1 MRMVFG
7 CSSTFSPIR
16 FSLYARSP
24 AIFTAEQDGG
34 TCDISPTKP
43 ARKRN
48 GDIRRA
54 VQQILNGTYL
64 DGNGKEITGAEAVA
78 IAVFSIAVDTGNRNA
93 IAAARLLVDV
103 IGQDKTP
110 EERKKIKAEIAVL
123 EAQSQKITQTASGES
138 NEDVKIILERRGN
151 ENEGNSG

>member
-1 MRMVFG
+1 MPKGQKGLNPGLAAAVHKLTIEDR
-7 CSSTFSPIR
+7 R
-16 FSLYARSP
+16 K
-24 AIFTAEQDGG
+24 GG
-34 TCDISPTKP
+34 RNAAPT
-43 ARKRN
+43 RKRN

-93 IAAARLLVDV
+93 ISAARLLVDV

>member
-1 MRMVFG
+1 MPQKQKGLNPGLAAAVHKLTIEDR
-7 CSSTFSPIR
+7 R
-16 FSLYARSP
+16 K
-24 AIFTAEQDGG
+24 GG
-34 TCDISPTKP
+34 RNAAP

-64 DGNGKEITGAEAVA
+64 DGNGNEITGAEAVA

-93 IAAARLLVDV
+93 ISAARLLVDI

-123 EAQSQKITQTASGES
+123 EAQCKKITQTASSES
-138 NEDVKIILERRGN
+138 NEDIKIILERRGN

>member
-1 MRMVFG
+1 MPRGQKGLNPGLAAAVHKL
-7 CSSTFSPIR
+7 TIEDR
-16 FSLYARSP
+16 RK
-24 AIFTAEQDGG
+24 GG
-34 TCDISPTKP
+34 RNAAP

-64 DGNGKEITGAEAVA
+64 DGNGNEITGAEAVA

-93 IAAARLLVDV
+93 ISAARLLVDI

-110 EERKKIKAEIAVL
+110 EERKKIKAETAIL
-123 EAQSQKITQTASGES
+123 QAQYNKIMSDENKKSDGI
-138 NEDVKIILERRGN
+138 KIILERSDNDNAGN
-151 ENEGNSG
+151 QD

>member
-1 MRMVFG
+1 MPKGQKGLNPGLAAAVHKLTIEDR
-7 CSSTFSPIR
+7 R
-16 FSLYARSP
+16 K
-24 AIFTAEQDGG
+24 GG
-34 TCDISPTKP
+34 RNAAPT
-43 ARKRN
+43 RKRN

-64 DGNGKEITGAEAVA
+64 DGNGNEITGAEAVA

-93 IAAARLLVDV
+93 IAAARLLVDI

-123 EAQSQKITQTASGES
+123 EAQSQKIMQTASGES

>member
-1 MRMVFG
+1 MPKGQKGLNPGLAAAVHKLTIEDR
-7 CSSTFSPIR
+7 R
-16 FSLYARSP
+16 K
-24 AIFTAEQDGG
+24 GG
-34 TCDISPTKP
+34 RNAAPT
-43 ARKRN
+43 RKRN

-64 DGNGKEITGAEAVA
+64 DGNGNEITGAKAVA

-93 IAAARLLVDV
+93 ISAARLLVDI

-138 NEDVKIILERRGN
+138 NEDIKIILERRGN

>member
-1 MRMVFG
+1 M
-7 CSSTFSPIR
+7 
-16 FSLYARSP
+16 
-24 AIFTAEQDGG
+24 AEKGKLNAGLAAAVHKLTIEDRRKGG
-34 TCDISPTKP
+34 RNAAPT
-43 ARKRN
+43 RKRN

-64 DGNGKEITGAEAVA
+64 DGNGNEITGAEAVA

-93 IAAARLLVDV
+93 IAAARLLVDI

-123 EAQSQKITQTASGES
+123 EAQSQKIAQTASGES
-138 NEDVKIILERRGN
+138 AEDIKIILERRGN

>member
-1 MRMVFG
+1 MPKRQKGLNPGLAAAVHKL
-7 CSSTFSPIR
+7 TIEDR
-16 FSLYARSP
+16 RK
-24 AIFTAEQDGG
+24 GG
-34 TCDISPTKP
+34 RNAAPT
-43 ARKRN
+43 RKRN

-64 DGNGKEITGAEAVA
+64 DGNGNEITGAEAVA

-93 IAAARLLVDV
+93 ISAARLLVDV

-123 EAQSQKITQTASGES
+123 EAQCKKITQTASGES
-138 NEDVKIILERRGN
+138 NEDIKIILERRGN

>member
-1 MRMVFG
+1 MPKGQKGLNPGLAAAVHKLTIEDR
-7 CSSTFSPIR
+7 R
-16 FSLYARSP
+16 K
-24 AIFTAEQDGG
+24 GG
-34 TCDISPTKP
+34 RNAAP

-93 IAAARLLVDV
+93 IAAARLLVDI

-138 NEDVKIILERRGN
+138 NEDIKIILERRGN

>member
-1 MRMVFG
+1 MPKRQKGLNPGLAAAVHKL
-7 CSSTFSPIR
+7 TIEDR
-16 FSLYARSP
+16 RK
-24 AIFTAEQDGG
+24 GG
-34 TCDISPTKP
+34 RNAAPT
-43 ARKRN
+43 RKRN

-64 DGNGKEITGAEAVA
+64 DGNGNEITGAEAVA

-93 IAAARLLVDV
+93 ISAARLLVDI

-138 NEDVKIILERRGN
+138 NENIKIILERRGN

>member
-1 MRMVFG
+1 MPKGQKGLNPGLAAAVHKLTIEDR
-7 CSSTFSPIR
+7 R
-16 FSLYARSP
+16 K
-24 AIFTAEQDGG
+24 GG
-34 TCDISPTKP
+34 RNAAPT
-43 ARKRN
+43 RKRN

-64 DGNGKEITGAEAVA
+64 DGNGNEITGAEAVA

-93 IAAARLLVDV
+93 ISAARLLVDI

-138 NEDVKIILERRGN
+138 NEDIKIILERRGN